1 VPLPERDEPQQATGA
16 ADGAGRAHWMRR
28 VLERAF
34 ARMLPATL
42 DPARED
48 LVQTAVV
55 RVLERGEREKD
66 PVRTASYLWKV
77 AFTVIADELRRRRR
91 AGEESVDDAA
101 LEAHL
106 HEVRGVEPP
115 RPVGVGVALRDCLQR
130 LSSERR
136 GAVVLHLQGFAA
148 PEAARVLRTGE
159 KRVQNLTYRGLADL
173 RNCLTRKGLSP

>member
-1 VPLPERDEPQQATGA
+1 MPLPERDESEQAPDVPG
-16 ADGAGRAHWMRR
+16 DAGRAHWMRR

-34 ARMLPATL
+34 SRMLPAAL
-42 DPARED
+42 GPARED
-48 LVQTAVV
+48 LVQTALL
-55 RVLERGEREKD
+55 RVLERREREKE

-77 AFTVIADELRRRRR
+77 AFTVTADELRRRRR

-106 HEVRGVEPP
+106 HEVSGVEGP
-115 RPVGVGVALRDCLQR
+115 RPVGLGVALRDCLQR
-130 LSSERR
+130 LATERR

-148 PEAARVLRTGE
+148 PEAARVLHTGE

-173 RNCLTRKGLSP
+173 RNCLTLKGLSP